1 MEADRDSLLIGL
13 SDAQREAV
21 TADDPLLC
29 IVAGAGSGKTRVL
42 TRRVAWRAATES
54 LDPAHT
60 LVLTFTRKA
69 ASELGDRLDQLG
81 LRGDVAAGTFHSLAY
96 AQLRARWNDRD
107 ISAPKLIDR
116 RTKLFGEA
124 MGGVSIDAARA
135 GLAEH
140 DWTRA
145 RMIEPEGYEAAAA
158 AARRRP
164 VGNPSEL
171 VEAFR
176 AFAALKR
183 KRRLV
188 DFDDLLALAL
198 RDLRADADYAA
209 AMAWRFRHL
218 FVDEFQDVN
227 PLQFALL
234 EAWRADRPDLCV
246 VGDPDQAIY
255 GWNGADASHLVD
267 FDTRL
272 GGRTIELTDN
282 FRSSP
287 EVVRIAHLVLA
298 ADRSTP
304 TVHQP
309 TAGPPVIVGHDD
321 DRLEAA
327 GIARAARDA
336 HPPGTPWSTQ
346 AVLVRTNA
354 QTVLIQEALAAAGIP
369 YRVRGGRSFVEH
381 PAVVLALQLLRG
393 HPGRLGDALGDL
405 RDIDLTELKV
415 NDAVEHLDVVVR
427 LAYDHLRLDRDCTAR
442 AFAELLGT
450 TVAGE
455 VIGPSGDAIDIATF
469 HAAKGLEW
477 SVVHLAGL
485 EEGYVPIWQATSPEA
500 VAEERRLLHV
510 AMTRARTH
518 LSLHWARRRTFGDH
532 TSDRARSGFL
542 RVLDEHRL
550 MTDLPTA
557 PDPGVRESLRTRRQE
572 LDSTPP
578 FVMARDALHASLLA
592 WRDSAARATGVD
604 PAAVVS
610 DQVLAV
616 IADTRPV
623 TETDLAAIDGFSAI
637 RRARYGERLLEV
649 VTAAGLE

>member
-13 SDAQREAV
+13 SQAQREAV
-21 TADDPLLC
+21 TATDPILC
-29 IVAGAGSGKTRVL
+29 VVAGAGSGKTRVL
-42 TRRVAWRAATES
+42 TRRVAWRAATDS
-54 LDPAHT
+54 LDPGHT

-69 ASELGDRLDQLG
+69 ASELRQRLGQLG
-81 LRGDVAAGTFHSLAY
+81 LRDEVAAGTFHSLAY
-96 AQLRARWNDRD
+96 AQLRARWNDRN
-107 ISAPKLIDR
+107 IPAPKLIDR
-116 RTKLFGEA
+116 RTKLFAEA
-124 MGGVSIDAARA
+124 MGGVGVDEARA

-140 DWTRA
+140 DWARA
-145 RMIEPEGYEAAAA
+145 RMIESECYPAEAA

-164 VGNPSEL
+164 VGDVSRL
-171 VEAFR
+171 VDGFG

-255 GWNGADASHLVD
+255 GWNGADASHIVH
-267 FDTRL
+267 FEAHL

-287 EVVRIAHLVLA
+287 EVVQFAHHVLA
-298 ADRSTP
+298 ADRPTP

-309 TAGPPVIVGHDD
+309 TTRRPVIIGHDD
-321 DRLEAA
+321 DRAEAA

-336 HPPGTPWSTQ
+336 HAPGTPWSTQ

-354 QTVLIQEALAAAGIP
+354 QTALIQEALAAAGIP

-381 PAVVLALQLLRG
+381 PAVVLALQLLRSL
-393 HPGRLGDALGDL
+393 PGRLGDALGDL
-405 RDIDLTELKV
+405 RAIDITELKA
-415 NDAVEHLDVVVR
+415 NDAGEHLDVVVR
-427 LAYDHLRLDRDCTAR
+427 LALDHLQLDHDCTAR
-442 AFAELLGT
+442 AFADLLGT
-450 TVAGE
+450 TVTGE
-455 VIGPSGDAIDIATF
+455 IIGPAGDAVDIITF
-469 HAAKGLEW
+469 HGAKGLEW
-477 SVVHLAGL
+477 PVVHLAGL
-485 EEGYVPIWQATSPEA
+485 EDGYVPLWQATSPEA
-500 VAEERRLLHV
+500 LAEERRLLYV

-518 LSLHWARRRTFGDH
+518 LGLHWARRRTFGDH
-532 TSDRARSGFL
+532 TTERTRSGFL

-550 MTDLPTA
+550 TTDVPAA
-557 PDPGVRESLRTRRQE
+557 PDPGVRESLRSRRQE
-572 LDSTPP
+572 LDTTPP
-578 FVMARDALHASLLA
+578 FEVARDALHASLLA
-592 WRDSAARATGVD
+592 WRDTAARGAGVD

-610 DQVLAV
+610 DDVLAV

-623 TETDLAAIDGFSAI
+623 TDTDLATIDGFSAI
-637 RRARYGERLLEV
+637 RRARYGSRLLELV
-649 VTAAGLE
+649 AAAGLD